1 MTRGIESR
9 ENVMYHV
16 SADVRQAKVATAVS
30 IRELFVIEAE
40 EMQDGGMEVVDV
52 DLIFSDLIA
61 VFVCRAIGH
70 ASADSGASQPRGKCV
85 RMVRTADRAVVV
97 GCATKFGGPD
107 DQSFRQQ
114 PSLFEVL

>member
-1 MTRGIESR
+1 
-9 ENVMYHV
+9 MYHV

-30 IRELFVIEAE
+30 IRELFVIESE
-40 EMQDGGMEVVDV
+40 EVQDGGMEVVDV

-70 ASADSGASQPRGKCV
+70 ASADSGASQPGGKCV

-97 GCATKFGGPD
+97 GRATKFGGPD

-114 PSLFEVL
+114 SSLFEVL